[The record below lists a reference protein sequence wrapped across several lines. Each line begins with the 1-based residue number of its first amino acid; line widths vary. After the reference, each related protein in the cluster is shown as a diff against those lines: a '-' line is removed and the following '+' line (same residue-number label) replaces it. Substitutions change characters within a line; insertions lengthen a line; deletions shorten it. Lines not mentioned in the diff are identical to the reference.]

1 MKKVLLLALI
11 ALSAVSFA
19 SLPPQEQIVNERIQS
34 IYKQKGYSPT
44 YIITNKVKSSGNVTI
59 YYGKQTINNI
69 PIYKTEFNIT
79 IKDLVVINVNHKFI
93 LNAESFIQ
101 NYEYSLTPAEAI
113 RRVAPQKFST
123 SFKVV
128 SNDEKECV
136 IVDPL
141 LSDRPIKVN
150 KIWVILGKNGFPA
163 YDVSIYNIDHKHW
176 FNTRING
183 LTGAIIDQNDWVA
196 HCNLTHLGRNGS
208 SSKYLSN
215 TPINTDLQAINK
227 TTSTASYHVFAF
239 PVESPNHGSR
249 SVVTSP
255 EDAQASPYGWHDT
268 DGSSGEEYTI
278 TRGNNVYASDDKN
291 NSNVPGYSPNGGS
304 TLTFNHNFDSS
315 KSPELYLDAAITNLF
330 YWNNVMHDVWWHYGF
345 DEESGNFQSNNY
357 GNSGL
362 GGDYVQAD
370 AQDGSGTNNAN
381 FATPPDGNNP
391 RMQMYIW
398 KSASPGDYFCVNSP
412 NSIKGKYSANVASFG
427 PALTSIPVT
436 GKLVLVDDGTAN
448 GDQGCNALT
457 NASALSGNI
466 ALIRRK
472 GCNFSLKVENAQD
485 AGAIA
490 VVIYSDDN
498 NPIVMGGTNVGINI
512 PSVHISQSDGLAI
525 LDVMTVQDVN
535 VSLYDSSDVSSN
547 TFDSDFDNGVIA
559 HEYGHGIS
567 TRLTGG
573 ASNSSC
579 LSNEEQMGE
588 GWSDFF
594 SLVMTHQPNDSANKL
609 RGIGTYVVDMPT
621 NGRGIR
627 NYPYSADINRSPYSY
642 DDIKSFSV
650 PHGVGSVWCSMLWDL
665 YWVMIDKYGYDSDI
679 YNGTGG
685 NNKTMQLVIDGMKL
699 QPCNPGFSDAR
710 DAIILADKNAN
721 GGDNELLIWS
731 SFSRRGLGY
740 SAVQGSSDDRSD
752 GSEAFDIPPYLK
764 NKLQIKK
771 TAAESVSN
779 GEELTYTIALYN
791 RTRQTIGNIQIKDT
805 LSKDA
810 SLVTASLNCG
820 TESNGIIT
828 VLIDSIASGDSFICR
843 FNVIPNFANASSSVW
858 EDYTENGVGDWK
870 VTSAGSGEDWQIVNL
885 TISNAVWKVTNAE
898 ISTDLY
904 LAREL
909 DLTNLN
915 SPSFSFRHWINS
927 EDGWDGGVI
936 EIQTDGSTWFDAG
949 PYFTKNGYNK
959 IIQSNPASAISGRDA
974 FTGNSGGFIESI
986 LNLTSFENQTINI
999 RFRFASD
1006 GAAAEDGW
1014 YIDDF
1019 KLINAVKITNSIT
1032 VGYGENEVDKTSAI
1046 TLILP
1051 GKSNSIQLFN
1061 TSKLKIYPNPSSSHV
1076 VIESEV
1082 NDKLRFTLS
1091 DIQGKNLITQYAT
1104 GKGRIDVSMLSTG
1117 IYMLNLE
1124 LNGIPS
1130 VHKLIIN

>member
-11 ALSAVSFA
+11 TLSAISFA
-19 SLPPQEQIVNERIQS
+19 VLPSQEQIVSEHIQS
-34 IYKQKGYSPT
+34 IYKEKGYAPS

-59 YYGKQTINNI
+59 FYGKQTINNI
-69 PIYKTEFNIT
+69 PIYKTEFNIA
-79 IKDLVVINVNHKFI
+79 IKDFVIASINHKFI
-93 LNAESFIQ
+93 LNAESLIQ
-101 NYEYSLTPAEAI
+101 SYNYRLTPSEALQ
-113 RRVAPQKFST
+113 RVIPHKLT
-123 SFKVV
+123 SFLTVTYK
-128 SNDEKECV
+128 DDKEC
-136 IVDPL
+136 IFIDSE
-141 LSDRPIKVN
+141 LSERPIKVRSL
-150 KIWVILGKNGFPA
+150 WVILGKNGFPA
-163 YDVSIYNIDHKHW
+163 YDVSIYNKDHKHW

-183 LTGAIIDQNDWVA
+183 IKGEVVDQNDWVA
-196 HCNLTHLGRNGS
+196 HCNLTHLSHDVS
-208 SSKYLSN
+208 SSKHLTNSPLMPELN
-215 TPINTDLQAINK
+215 SSTRAM
-227 TTSTASYHVFAF
+227 STASYRVFAF
-239 PVESPNHGSR
+239 PLESPNHGNR
-249 SVVTSP
+249 SIVSSP
-255 EDAQASPYGWHDT
+255 EDAQASPFGWHDT
-268 DGSSGEEYTI
+268 DGSAGEEYTI
-278 TRGNNVYASDDKN
+278 TRGNNVFASEDKN
-291 NSNVPGYSPNGGS
+291 DLNVPGYSPNGGS
-304 TLTFNHNFDSS
+304 TLTFDHNFDIT
-315 KSPELYLDAAITNLF
+315 KSHELHLDAAITNLF
-330 YWNNVMHDVWWHYGF
+330 YWNNMMHDVWWHYGF

-357 GNSGL
+357 GNGGL

-381 FATPPDGNNP
+381 FATPPDGDNP

-398 KSASPGDYFCVNSP
+398 KSGSSGDYFSVNTP
-412 NSIKGKYSANVASFG
+412 NSIKGKYNANVANFG

-436 GKLVLVDDGTAN
+436 GKLVLVDDGTPN
-448 GDQGCNALT
+448 GDQGCNTLINGSGLA
-457 NASALSGNI
+457 GNI

-472 GCNFSLKVENAQD
+472 GCNFSVKVENAQD

-498 NPIVMGGTNVGINI
+498 DPIVMGGTSAGITI
-512 PSVHISQSDGLAI
+512 PSVHISQTDGLAI
-525 LDVMTVQDVN
+525 RNVMEVQDVN
-535 VSLYDSSDVSSN
+535 VSLYDSSDVSAT

-573 ASNSSC
+573 AANSSC

-627 NYPYSADINRSPYSY
+627 NYPYSADITRSPYSY

-699 QPCNPGFSDAR
+699 QPCNPGFTDAR
-710 DAIILADKNAN
+710 DAIIQADKNAN

-731 SFSRRGLGY
+731 AFSRRGLGY

-752 GSEAFDIPPYLK
+752 GSEGFDIPPYLK
-764 NKLQIKK
+764 NKLQLKK
-771 TAAESVSN
+771 TAAENSVN
-779 GEELTYTIALYN
+779 GAELMYTLALYN
-791 RTRQTIGNIQIKDT
+791 KTGKTIGNIQINDT
-805 LSKDA
+805 LRKEV
-810 SLVTASLNCG
+810 SLVTASLKCG
-820 TESNGIIT
+820 TASNGVIT
-828 VLIDSIASGDSFICR
+828 VFIDSIAPGDSFICT
-843 FNVIPNFANASSSVW
+843 FKVIPNFANASSIVW
-858 EDYTENGVGDWK
+858 EDYVENGIGDWK
-870 VTSAGSGEDWQIVNL
+870 INSSGIGVDWKIVNL
-885 TISNAVWKVTNAE
+885 TISNAVWKATNAE
-898 ISTDLY
+898 VSTDLY
-904 LAREL
+904 LEHGY
-909 DLTNLN
+909 DLTTYKA
-915 SPSFSFRHWINS
+915 PSFSFRHWINS

-959 IIQSNPASAISGRDA
+959 VIQSNPASAISGRDA
-974 FTGNSGGFIESI
+974 FTGNSGGFIESTVD
-986 LNLTSFENQTINI
+986 LSSFSGNQISV

-1006 GAAAEDGW
+1006 GAAAVDGW

-1019 KLINAVKITNSIT
+1019 RLIDAVTLKNTMNVS
-1032 VGYGENEVDKTSAI
+1032 YGDNDLDESSVVTFI
-1046 TLILP
+1046 VP
-1051 GKSNSIQLFN
+1051 GKSNSIQPLSK
-1061 TSKLKIYPNPSSSHV
+1061 SKLKIYPNPSKSKV
-1076 VIESEV
+1076 NIEAEV
-1082 NDKLRFTLS
+1082 NDKFSFTLC
-1091 DIQGKNLITQYAT
+1091 DIQGKILISQDAI
-1104 GKGRIDVSMLSTG
+1104 GKGLIDVSGLSNG

>member
-11 ALSAVSFA
+11 TISTVAFAALPSK
-19 SLPPQEQIVNERIQS
+19 EQIISEHIQS
-34 IYKQKGYSPT
+34 IYKQKGYFPS

-69 PIYKTEFNIT
+69 PIYKTEFNIA
-79 IKDLVVINVNHKFI
+79 IKDLLVTSVNHKFI

-101 NYEYSLTPAEAI
+101 NYQYSLTPAEAI
-113 RRVAPQKFST
+113 MRVAPKNFFNT
-123 SFKVV
+123 YNIE
-128 SNDEKECV
+128 SNDEQEYV
-136 IVDPL
+136 LVDPL

-163 YDVSIYNIDHKHW
+163 YDVSIYNKDHKHW

-183 LTGAIIDQNDWVA
+183 ITGEVVDQNDWVTQ
-196 HCNLTHLGRNGS
+196 CDLTHLSQHGS
-208 SSKYLSN
+208 SSNRLNNSPLKPELNSS
-215 TPINTDLQAINK
+215 TK
-227 TTSTASYHVFAF
+227 TTSSPSYNVFAF
-239 PVESPNHGSR
+239 PLESPNHGSR

-255 EDAQASPYGWHDT
+255 EDAEASPYGWHDT

-330 YWNNVMHDVWWHYGF
+330 YWNNMMHDVWWHYGF

-357 GNSGL
+357 GNGGL

-381 FATPPDGNNP
+381 FATPPDGDNP

-398 KSASPGDYFCVNSP
+398 KSASSGDYFCVNSP
-412 NSIKGKYSANVASFG
+412 NSVKGKYSANIASFG

-448 GDQGCNALT
+448 GDQGCNTLT
-457 NASALSGNI
+457 NASALLGNI

-485 AGAIA
+485 AGAVA

-498 NPIVMGGTNVGINI
+498 NPIVMGGTNSGINI

-525 LDVMTVQDVN
+525 LDVMAAQDVN
-535 VSLYDSSDVSSN
+535 VSLYDSSDASS
-547 TFDSDFDNGVIA
+547 TIFDSDFDNGVIA

-567 TRLTGG
+567 IRLTGG

-594 SLVMTHQPNDSANKL
+594 SLVMTHQANDSAKQL
-609 RGIGTYVVDMPT
+609 RGIGTYVVNMPT

-627 NYPYSADINRSPYSY
+627 NYPYSADITRSPYSY

-699 QPCNPGFSDAR
+699 QPCNPGFADAR
-710 DAIILADKNAN
+710 DAILKADKNAN

-731 SFSRRGLGY
+731 AFSKRGLGY

-752 GSEAFDIPPYLK
+752 GSESFDIPPYLE

-771 TAAESVSN
+771 TAAESVAN
-779 GEELTYTIALYN
+779 GAELTYTLALYN
-791 RTRQTIGNIQIKDT
+791 KTRQTIGNIQINDT
-805 LSKDA
+805 LSKDV
-810 SLVTASLNCG
+810 SLVAASLNCG

-828 VLIDSIASGDSFICR
+828 ILLDSIASGDSFICT

-858 EDYTENGVGDWK
+858 EDYVENGVGDWK
-870 VTSAGSGEDWQIVNL
+870 VTSAGTGVDWQIVNL
-885 TISNAVWKVTNAE
+885 SMSNAVWKATNAE

-904 LAREL
+904 LAREFA
-909 DLTNLN
+909 LTNYN
-915 SPSFSFRHWINS
+915 SPSLSFRHWINS
-927 EDGWDGGVI
+927 ENGWDGGVI
-936 EIQTDGSTWFDAG
+936 EIQTDALPWFDAG

-986 LNLTSFENQTINI
+986 LDLSSFAGEQISV

-1006 GAAAEDGW
+1006 GAAAVDGW

-1019 KLINAVKITNSIT
+1019 RLIDAVTLKNTMN
-1032 VGYGENEVDKTSAI
+1032 VGYRDNNLDETSVV
-1046 TLILP
+1046 TYILP
-1051 GKSNSIQLFN
+1051 RKSNSIHLLS
-1061 TSKLKIYPNPSSSHV
+1061 TSKLKIYPNPSKSQV
-1076 VIESEV
+1076 TIEAEP
-1082 NDKLRFTLS
+1082 NDKLSFTLF
-1091 DIQGKNLITQYAT
+1091 DIQGKILFSQHTI
-1104 GKGRIDVSMLSTG
+1104 GKGRIDVSDFSAG
-1117 IYMLNLE
+1117 IYMLNLK